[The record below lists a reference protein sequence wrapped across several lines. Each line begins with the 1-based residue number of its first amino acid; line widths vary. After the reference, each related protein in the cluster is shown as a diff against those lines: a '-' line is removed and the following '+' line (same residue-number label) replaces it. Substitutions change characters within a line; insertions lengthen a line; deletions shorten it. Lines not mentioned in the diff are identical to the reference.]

1 MYAMEISK
9 PSLCWTL
16 TSKAVEICYTLG
28 LHQNESCMNSK
39 SDDSRY
45 EQILF
50 WSVYCI
56 DKSLSLRLGRSSSIS
71 DWDITT
77 PLPVLE
83 EPHSQPLVSLL
94 SRWIPTAR
102 CQGKIYDML
111 YSPDSIAQSD
121 QERLSRV
128 EDLADDITKI
138 REDAAQL
145 NVSLSF

>member
-1 MYAMEISK
+1 MEISK

-28 LHQNESCMNSK
+28 LHQNSSCMHSK
-39 SDDSRY
+39 SDDGRY

-50 WSVYCI
+50 WFVYCI
-56 DKSLSLRLGRSSSIS
+56 DKSLSIRLGRSSSIS

-77 PLPVLE
+77 PIPVPDE
-83 EPHSQPLVSLL
+83 SHSKPLISLL
-94 SRWIPTAR
+94 SRWIPTSK

-121 QERLSRV
+121 HVRLPRV
-128 EDLADDITKI
+128 KDLADEITKI
-138 REDAAQL
+138 REQTAQL
-145 NVSLSF
+145 NVSLNF